1 MNGGCGERTPNLNP
15 QVKDTKM
22 KSKTFKVGRSAST
35 GRFTTVKVATQRK
48 STHVVETIK
57 KK

>member
-1 MNGGCGERTPNLNP
+1 MSAPPTLNAT
-15 QVKDTKM
+15 VKVQNM
-22 KSKTFKVGRSAST
+22 KTKTFKVGRSAKT
-35 GRFTTVKVATQRK
+35 GRFTTVKKAAQRK

>member
-1 MNGGCGERTPNLNP
+1 MSAPPTLNA
-15 QVKDTKM
+15 QVKDRKM
-22 KSKTFKVGRSAST
+22 KSKSFKIGRSAST
-35 GRFTTVKVATQRK
+35 GRFTTVKVAAQRK

>member
-1 MNGGCGERTPNLNP
+1 MSAPPILNAK
-15 QVKDTKM
+15 VKVQKM
-22 KSKTFKVGRSAST
+22 KSKTFKIGRSAST
-35 GRFTTVKVATQRK
+35 GRFTTVKVARQRK

>member
-1 MNGGCGERTPNLNP
+1 MSAPPTLNALMKAK
-15 QVKDTKM
+15 QM
-22 KSKTFKVGRSAST
+22 KSKSFKVGRSAKT
-35 GRFTTVKVATQRK
+35 GRFTTVKKATQRK